1 MNIFKDTLSGR
12 LRNFENDIAVI
23 LQYYI
28 YMPEMCY
35 RLESVFYELAQSYYT
50 QEIRNVKLHK
60 DHLVKTSHQYL
71 FVRHQFKIGFFNEM
85 KRDLNTAHK

>member
-1 MNIFKDTLSGR
+1 MYFVR
-12 LRNFENDIAVI
+12 
-23 LQYYI
+23 
-28 YMPEMCY
+28 
-35 RLESVFYELAQSYYT
+35 RLESVFYELAQNYYN

-71 FVRHQFKIGFFNEM
+71 FVRHQFKIAFFNEM